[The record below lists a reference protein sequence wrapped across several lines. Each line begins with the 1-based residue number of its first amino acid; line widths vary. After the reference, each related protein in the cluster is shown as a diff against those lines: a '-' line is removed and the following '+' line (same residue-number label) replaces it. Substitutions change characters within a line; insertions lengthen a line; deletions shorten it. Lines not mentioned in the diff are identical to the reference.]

1 MKKLLYILLAIM
13 IVTCMISAAIAGAV
27 DSKGGEDITDIVI
40 EEIIPATPSP
50 TPTKRPDPPATKPT
64 PSASPSTSP
73 SPTPTATVPG
83 SVPETEPEEPP
94 AEIPEIEF
102 IVSTDIENIPE
113 IEQIIEDIKTEYHV
127 TVSYILPDG
136 TPIADPRGEVVSVG
150 DRVSDEPPEIPGYV
164 PIVLHLDDEMPNRNV
179 EHTVI
184 YLPEEQYKNLKSFF
198 TIDDYDSP
206 LGLGYSAMNV
216 GVCIE

>member
-40 EEIIPATPSP
+40 EEIIPATPS
-50 TPTKRPDPPATKPT
+50 
-64 PSASPSTSP
+64 ASPSTSP

-102 IVSTDIENIPE
+102 IVSTEVENIPE

-150 DRVSDEPPEIPGYV
+150 DQVSDEPPEIPGYV